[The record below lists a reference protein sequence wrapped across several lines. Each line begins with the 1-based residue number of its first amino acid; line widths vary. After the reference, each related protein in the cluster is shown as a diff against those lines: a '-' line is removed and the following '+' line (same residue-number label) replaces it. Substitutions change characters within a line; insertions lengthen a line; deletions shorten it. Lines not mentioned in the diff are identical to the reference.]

1 MPIAEVLHAGT
12 GEADVNVVDRD
23 RVFSYEVKISDASGN
38 KVAELASHTGKVTV
52 EKVNFGYLR
61 NGGCADFSFTLSEE
75 YTKATINYNYR
86 VEICLYSQP
95 NPWFTGF
102 ITKLPKKGTDTIQE
116 YSGYGYVKQLDWV
129 RVNEIDTA
137 QEVADIVEDTVD
149 NYILINLTDIQK
161 NGHKLDSLIY
171 QMNSTVYWTRISAL
185 DMFQRLQQLAVNYE
199 FGVDEERDFYFRAIE
214 TNVKEKFWI
223 GKHLTTF
230 HSQEDA
236 ESIRNRL
243 YVLCGRLT
251 NGSDYVLTVPHPSLP
266 ASTSQITYGLR
277 EDVVVA
283 PELWPPFSTT
293 DLASGAGTAALPAGT
308 AQGNAV
314 NGNTANYWDSDAA
327 QSINHY
333 FLVDLGAPFSQIARV
348 ILDSTDNAAKDQ
360 YARGFDIRIA
370 TTVAG
375 LAATSAVV
383 FSSTSLSTINPDIKF
398 SPVRGRYVQIT
409 LTTNDPEHLHLA
421 KFEVYQIDTTDIKR
435 WADYLLAEKEVI
447 RKKANLT
454 IKGIDKLISKKATIA
469 PFKPTG
475 QWGIYDE
482 DGTHIDDYYVLAIK
496 YALSPQTFDMSAE
509 LGELDTKT
517 IPAFFRKTLQRLE
530 EYKMSEVRSSGDLA
544 SGVGTSPLS
553 ILRTMIGKDEIQ
565 TPHLRTLSITT
576 DKLDALAVTAAK
588 IAAGTITAA
597 EIAAGAITTD
607 KLDALAVTAAKI
619 DALAVETAKLDA
631 GAVTAD
637 KITVADLVDIANL
650 LTVAAGRIV
659 IGANALGVGLDGILV
674 NDGVND
680 RVLLGEIAAD
690 DYGLTIK
697 DAAGNTMIS
706 LGSFTLGDAKAR
718 AYASVSQ
725 QLQITGPVTK
735 IRLDS
740 KTYDPGSN
748 FDNSNWATGTTTGA
762 AGNKLIDAGAA
773 FVAAMVGSLVKNVT
787 DNTFSK
793 IQTVDSPIQLG
804 FLDNIF
810 AVGEDYSI
818 IQSKFVAPIDGDY
831 LCVGSIG
838 FQIDVA
844 ALMDEAFA
852 TSLRKNDASY
862 SSQLAHSGSLP
873 GNTGVTSQITDI
885 IPLAVNDE
893 VTLWGSHSAD
903 DVHVHLNTG
912 SKTFL
917 CVHLLSAA

>member
-38 KVAELASHTGKVTV
+38 KIAELASHTGKVTV

-137 QEVADIVEDTVD
+137 QKVADIVEDTVD

-243 YVLCGRLT
+243 YLLCGRLT

-266 ASTSQITYGLR
+266 TSPSQTTYGLR

-293 DLASGAGTAALPAGT
+293 DLASGAGTAASPAGT

-314 NGNTANYWDSDAA
+314 NGNTANYWDSDVA

-333 FLVDLGAPFSQIARV
+333 FRVDLGAPFFQIARV

-398 SPVRGRYVQIT
+398 SPVRGQYVQIT
-409 LTTNDPEHLHLA
+409 LTTNDPEHWHLA

-565 TPHLRTLSITT
+565 TPHLRTLAVTT
-576 DKLDALAVTAAK
+576 DKLDALAVIAGK
-588 IAAGTITAA
+588 I
-597 EIAAGAITTD
+597 
-607 KLDALAVTAAKI
+607 
-619 DALAVETAKLDA
+619 DA
-631 GAVTAD
+631 GAVTAI
-637 KITVADLVDIANL
+637 KISVADLVDIANL
-650 LTVAAGRIV
+650 LTIVAGRIQLGADVLGPDLHGIKITDDQVIPVTRVTIGHVAAGITNYGMNIWDENGLQYMNLGRLMNTMNTISSNSSNLITTNV
-659 IGANALGVGLDGILV
+659 AAYSDVAGMTATLGFPLAGVLIAICHIKLWRQDNGPVLITLNVDGDDKDDASIEGENGGSANFQST
-674 NDGVND
+674 
-680 RVLLGEIAAD
+680 
-690 DYGLTIK
+690 TIIYHAPV
-697 DAAGNTMIS
+697 AAGNHT
-706 LGSFTLGDAKAR
+706 
-718 AYASVSQ
+718 V
-725 QLQITGPVTK
+725 
-735 IRLDS
+735 
-740 KTYDPGSN
+740 
-748 FDNSNWATGTTTGA
+748 
-762 AGNKLIDAGAA
+762 KLRWK
-773 FVAAMVGSLVKNVT
+773 VAASTGEATYRNLLLT
-787 DNTFSK
+787 
-793 IQTVDSPIQLG
+793 G
-804 FLDNIF
+804 F
-810 AVGEDYSI
+810 
-818 IQSKFVAPIDGDY
+818 FV
-831 LCVGSIG
+831 
-838 FQIDVA
+838 
-844 ALMDEAFA
+844 
-852 TSLRKNDASY
+852 
-862 SSQLAHSGSLP
+862 
-873 GNTGVTSQITDI
+873 
-885 IPLAVNDE
+885 
-893 VTLWGSHSAD
+893 
-903 DVHVHLNTG
+903 
-912 SKTFL
+912 
-917 CVHLLSAA
+917 